1 MLKLRTT
8 KNFLVAFMF
17 VANGIGLAGS
27 YGSAVWPLRSSRA
40 N

>member
-17 VANGIGLAGS
+17 VATVYKEEIRLATVG
-27 YGSAVWPLRSSRA
+27 R
-40 N
+40 